1 MGAGPSIPCALRAGV
16 ARVIL
21 GWHGEGDCGEG
32 DSRGSDGWMFLLD
45 PGTISA
51 VFQLLPAAMVM
62 PPQPVV
68 LMPTVYQQGVGYVP
82 ITGACAPSLGASP
95 LVETPGPRAG
105 AGGGNGA

>member
-1 MGAGPSIPCALRAGV
+1 
-16 ARVIL
+16 
-21 GWHGEGDCGEG
+21 
-32 DSRGSDGWMFLLD
+32 MFLPD

-82 ITGACAPSLGASP
+82 ITGACAPSSLGASR
-95 LVETPGPRAG
+95 LVETPGPRAS
-105 AGGGNGA
+105 AGGGNRA